1 MTTPRKNIMKEFEIG
16 EISSVDRPAQP
27 GAKAVMFKRDSSEIK
42 KSLAVTTI
50 NAGHA
55 HTLISTGHAGAEM
68 REGTTSYDSGMPG
81 EEGHSHSWIT
91 DESGNFIIA
100 DAAGHGHGLA
110 ALITKNENISPEEDP
125 LADLLSKGNN
135 SASEKSEDNTMTDE
149 EKKQLADLEKS
160 VADQTARAEKAEQ
173 LSKLSDSEKE
183 YLKSL
188 EGDKADEFLAKS
200 DEDRK
205 VEITEMAKA
214 DAVIYT
220 DTDGNEYRKS
230 DDSRFVTMAKKFD
243 AERKT
248 RLEIEKKAADAELA
262 KSAEALSHLPGEA
275 EDKIALMKG
284 LSLLGDEDKASA
296 LKCLSASDK
305 AMAKGFDTLG
315 TSEEPKG
322 SESYDEALNAIAKSL
337 REKDS
342 NLTEADAM
350 VKAMTS
356 EEGLR
361 IYNKQHG
368 PKS

>member
-1 MTTPRKNIMKEFEIG
+1 MTKRKNIMKEFEIG

-27 GAKAVMFKRDSSEIK
+27 GAKAVMFKRADVEK
-42 KSLAVTTI
+42 ALAVTTI

-55 HTLISTGHAGAEM
+55 HTLISTGHAGAEH
-68 REGTTSYDSGMPG
+68 REGMTSHDSGMPG
-81 EEGHSHSWIT
+81 EEGHSHSWI
-91 DESGNFIIA
+91 IIA

-160 VADQTARAEKAEQ
+160 VAEQTARAEKAEQ
-173 LSKLSDSEKE
+173 LSKLNDSEKE
-183 YLKSL
+183 HLSTL
-188 EGDKADEFLAKS
+188 EGDSADEFLAKS

-205 VEITEMAKA
+205 TEIEEMAKA

-220 DTDGNEYRKS
+220 DLDGTEYRKS

-262 KSAEALSHLPGEA
+262 KSAESISHLPGED
-275 EDKIALMKG
+275 EDRIALMKG
-284 LSLLGDEDKASA
+284 LSLLGDEDKEKA
-296 LKCLSASDK
+296 LKCLNASDE
-305 AMAKGFDTLG
+305 AMSKGFETLG
-315 TSEEPKG
+315 TSKTPAEPNS
-322 SESYDEALNAIAKSL
+322 SEEALDAIAKTL
-337 REKDS
+337 RENDPT
-342 NLTEADAM
+342 LTEAESF
-350 VKAMTS
+350 VKAMETP
-356 EEGLR
+356 EGLAL
-361 IYNKQHG
+361 YSKHTGLNN
-368 PKS
+368 